1 MSSQQVRSALLALF
15 LCLSVGPVLADEPMR
30 FIYHRD
36 PSSDDSRNAY
46 AWRLLGAALDHTRG
60 RYGDYVLAPSDIA
73 DERPNAAS
81 LLHGEGRI
89 SVSVFTPRIEYA
101 GKLIPVRI
109 PIDRGV
115 LGYRLLLIHAG
126 DQAEFEAVR
135 GLDDLKQVRF
145 GALASWVDVA
155 VMRQAGLTVVT
166 GDSFDGLF
174 KMLSARRF
182 DVLSRGA
189 GEIEHELETRGKTL
203 PDIVLERTLVLH
215 YPLPVYF
222 WFRDDREG
230 RRMAERVRTGLRA
243 MLADGSFDALF
254 HQEFDPLLAPLDLG
268 HRRIIEL
275 DNPLLPAGEPLME
288 PSLWYVPQVKP

>member
-15 LCLSVGPVLADEPMR
+15 LCLSIGPVLANEPMR
-30 FIYHRD
+30 YVYHRD
-36 PSSDDSRNAY
+36 PGSDDSRNAY
-46 AWRLLGAALDHTRG
+46 AWRLLGAALDRTRA
-60 RYGDYVLAPSDIA
+60 RYGEYVLAPSVVD

-81 LLHGEGRI
+81 LLRSEGRI
-89 SVSVFTPRIEYA
+89 SVSVFTPRVEYQ
-101 GKLIPVRI
+101 GKLVPVRI

-115 LGYRLLLIHAG
+115 LGYRVLLIHAG
-126 DQAEFEAVR
+126 DQAKFEAVL
-135 GLDDLKQVRF
+135 GLDDLKPVSF

-155 VMRQAGLTVVT
+155 VMRHAGLTVVT

-174 KMLSARRF
+174 KMLTARRF

-189 GEIEHELETRGKTL
+189 GEVEHELETRGKTL
-203 PDIVLERTLVLH
+203 PGIVLEKTLVLH

-243 MLADGSFDALF
+243 MLADGSFDTLF
-254 HQEFDPLLAPLDLG
+254 HQEFDPLLAPLDLA

-275 DNPLLPAGEPLME
+275 DNPLLPAGEPLE
-288 PSLWYVPQVKP
+288 QRDLWYRP

>member
-1 MSSQQVRSALLALF
+1 MRRWSLLVLALF
-15 LCLSVGPVLADEPMR
+15 LGWAAAVAADDSMR
-30 FIYHRD
+30 YIYHRD
-36 PSSDDSRNAY
+36 PGSDDNRNAY
-46 AWRLLGAALDHTRG
+46 GWRVLRAALDRTRD
-60 RYGDYVLAPSDIA
+60 RYGDYVLEPGSIT
-73 DERPNAAS
+73 DERPNATS
-81 LLHGEGRI
+81 LLHGDGGITI
-89 SVSVFTPRIEYA
+89 SIFTARTGYE

-109 PIDRGV
+109 PIDRGI

-126 DQAEFEAVR
+126 DQTKFSGVR
-135 GLDDLKQVRF
+135 ALGDLKRLKF
-145 GALASWVDVA
+145 GALVSWTDVPI
-155 VMRQAGLTVVT
+155 MRQAGLAVET
-166 GDSFDGLF
+166 GPSFDGLF
-174 KMLSARRF
+174 KMLAAGRF
-182 DVLSRGA
+182 DALSRGA
-189 GEIEHELETRGKTL
+189 GEIEHDLDERRKELPG
-203 PDIVLERTLVLH
+203 IVVERSLVLH